1 LERVRRLPALWEQ
14 KYEVNN
20 NAVVRAFWTS
30 VNFPVSFTTN
40 PGIAQY
46 GLLSPT
52 DIYHHIQTHGG

>member
-20 NAVVRAFWTS
+20 NAVVRCFLDTS

-46 GLLSPT
+46 GLLSST
-52 DIYHHIQTHGG
+52 DAIT